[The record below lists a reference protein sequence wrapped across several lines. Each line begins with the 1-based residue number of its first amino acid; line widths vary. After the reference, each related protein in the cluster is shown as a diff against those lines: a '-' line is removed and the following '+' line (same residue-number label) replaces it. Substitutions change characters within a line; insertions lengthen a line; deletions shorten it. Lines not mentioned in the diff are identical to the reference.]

1 MIPHLFSG
9 CTPRHPAPIL
19 QIHHT
24 TDDVVHYRWA
34 NWIRSIDDAMRSCFF
49 LWKKFYQH
57 GEIEIKIPHLFLVSV
72 FLIIFA
78 DINLPAQD
86 IAGTITYQQI
96 TKLDFTTVFDAEAMV
111 RVTNYFGGEFPE
123 ATTAHKILSFTSTSS
138 LFKNSSIAES
148 VDPKMQRLTMHLGV
162 MRPPRP
168 KLEKLYFDF
177 EKDEK
182 VEQVDFMT
190 RTFCIVDEIKNP
202 AWKLTNK
209 STKILNY
216 SCTSAEL
223 KKVMI
228 SFSPI
233 SPLKFPSPLVR
244 MNSLVCP
251 DSFSLL
257 RKTARPSTWRR
268 LSSWRPLITTQFL
281 VR

>member
-1 MIPHLFSG
+1 LSLF
-9 CTPRHPAPIL
+9 
-19 QIHHT
+19 
-24 TDDVVHYRWA
+24 
-34 NWIRSIDDAMRSCFF
+34 
-49 LWKKFYQH
+49 
-57 GEIEIKIPHLFLVSV
+57 
-72 FLIIFA
+72 FA
-78 DINLPAQD
+78 DIDLPAQD

-111 RVTNYFGGEFPE
+111 RVTNYFGGELPE

-148 VDPKMQRLTMHLGV
+148 VDPKMQRLTMHLDV

-257 RKTARPSTWRR
+257 RKMVKPTPLELKALDNNAIS
-268 LSSWRPLITTQFL
+268 RPLEGKRVTQEEFNIIL
-281 VR
+281 KDKVVEYEETRSNEPRDHDRR